1 MAAKSSG
8 LKSFLKSEGFDIAHQ
23 HGIWLP
29 SSHRFTQ
36 SVKKCKIPLIL
47 SPRGML
53 QNWARHHKRIK
64 KLIAWNAYQRNDLKK
79 VDFFHATSLDEL
91 ENIKNLV
98 ICSSTYGQGDVPD
111 GSQSFYDFLSNS
123 KSNLAHLRYGVF
135 ALGDMTYAETFCFGG
150 KKFDQAL
157 SQLNAQ
163 KVIDTFCH
171 NASDGSLP
179 EEHAPDWAKDF
190 LKNISEIK

>member
-1 MAAKSSG
+1 MDFNILVGTMTGTAELVAEEIDIFFNNSGHKS
-8 LKSFLKSEGFDIAHQ
+8 DI
-23 HGIWLP
+23 
-29 SSHRFTQ
+29 T
-36 SVKKCKIPLIL
+36 LID
-47 SPRGML
+47 
-53 QNWARHHKRIK
+53 NFNH
-64 KLIAWNAYQRNDLKK
+64 
-79 VDFFHATSLDEL
+79 DEL
-91 ENIKNLV
+91 KNIKNLV

-123 KSNLAHLRYGVF
+123 KTNLSHLRYGVF

-150 KKFDQAL
+150 KKFDEAL

-190 LKNISEIK
+190 LKNISEKK